1 MALNPK
7 DRRKVSSSPLSKA
20 MAQEDR
26 IGLRRKGNVNMAVA
40 EVIGSRIVRGE
51 YPPGMVLPHEAAWA
65 SAFDVSRSVI
75 REAIKMLSAKS
86 LLTSRPRVGST
97 VEPRENWNLLDHE
110 VLNWYT
116 SGPDKSVILRS
127 LQQFRHI
134 IEPEAAALAAQN
146 RTTEQLQVISMA
158 CELMATTPSLQERAA
173 ADVKF
178 HLSILK
184 ASNNE
189 LLVPLGVL
197 IDSALKNLF
206 VLITEESG
214 DVHYAQDLHNNIEKA
229 IRQQKPDAAR
239 KAVRMLL
246 ENSDDMI
253 AKWAKQRQNL

>member
-1 MALNPK
+1 MAQKSK
-7 DRRKVSSSPLSKA
+7 DGGRLPIPQLSKFDA
-20 MAQEDR
+20 PEDR
-26 IGLRRKGNVNMAVA
+26 VGLRRKGNVNMAVA
-40 EVIGSRIVRGE
+40 EVIGSRIVRGK
-51 YPPGMVLPHEAAWA
+51 YLPGTVLPHEAAWA
-65 SAFDVSRSVI
+65 QAFGVSRSVV

-86 LLTSRPRVGST
+86 LLTSRPRVGSR

-116 SGPDKSVILRS
+116 TGPERSAILRS

-134 IEPEAAALAAQN
+134 FEPEAAALAAKY
-146 RTTEQLQVISMA
+146 RTAEQMQVISDA
-158 CELMATTPSLQERAA
+158 CEQMATTPSLQERTA

-206 VLITEESG
+206 VLITVEAG

-229 IRQQKPDAAR
+229 IRQQKPETAR
-239 KAVRMLL
+239 KAVRKLL
-246 ENSDDMI
+246 ENSDNMI
-253 AKWAKQRQNL
+253 AKWTKQHQNL

>member
-1 MALNPK
+1 
-7 DRRKVSSSPLSKA
+7 

-40 EVIGSRIVRGE
+40 EVIGSRIVRGD

-65 SAFDVSRSVI
+65 SAFGVSRSVI

-116 SGPDKSVILRS
+116 TGPDRSVILRS

-146 RTTEQLQVISMA
+146 RTAEQMQVISEA
-158 CELMATTPSLQERAA
+158 CEQMATTPSLQERAA

-214 DVHYAQDLHNNIEKA
+214 DVHYAQDLHDNIEKA
-229 IRQQKPDAAR
+229 IRQKKPETAR
-239 KAVRMLL
+239 KAVRKLL

-253 AKWAKQRQNL
+253 SNWTKQRRDL